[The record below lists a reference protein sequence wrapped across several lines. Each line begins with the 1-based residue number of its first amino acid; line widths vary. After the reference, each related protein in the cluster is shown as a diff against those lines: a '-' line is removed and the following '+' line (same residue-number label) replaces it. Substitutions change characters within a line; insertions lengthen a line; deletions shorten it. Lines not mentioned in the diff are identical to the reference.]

1 LRPKDLTEDINK
13 LISNSTQQITYSPT
27 MEEDIEYLG
36 EYTWFIS
43 ELLTEFRDDK
53 VYVMDMHVAN
63 ICHPEG
69 WRRFHINLDSDL
81 VDTPMY
87 HQVLANHQLMYTFE
101 RLRYFIR
108 QELSLNREVF
118 IYSITPFRHTDVDGE
133 IRYRPSIRWVRLPLE
148 MWYNDLSSDPF
159 MVIKKIKKHEL

>member
-1 LRPKDLTEDINK
+1 
-13 LISNSTQQITYSPT
+13 
-27 MEEDIEYLG
+27 MEEDIEYLD

-43 ELLTEFRDDK
+43 ELLTEFRYDR
-53 VYVMDMHVAN
+53 VYVMDMPVAN

-87 HQVLANHQLMYTFE
+87 HQVAANHQLMYTFE
-101 RLRYFIR
+101 RLRHFIR

-118 IYSITPFRHTDVDGE
+118 IYSITPFRHTDADGE

-148 MWYNDLSSDPF
+148 MWYNEVPTEGSFKIMKL
-159 MVIKKIKKHEL
+159 IKKHKM